1 MSSKNARQPS
11 INKNQTN
18 KSVSQPVKPAVERTP
33 QIPVAI
39 NKTNK
44 TQATKETAKAKN
56 QLDKMRPPNKIVP
69 VTNIF
74 NYGGNTPVNTIKALV
89 NKLEEKAK
97 APDLPP
103 LESPMGKQDDEA
115 LEEFEHPVIN
125 EKEKYEKN
133 ADLPVIEISIKE
145 TKVNTDASVV
155 AKCDPINSK
164 TEQEPQLTSQLDNDD
179 NKNKSH
185 PQQYKQEPLRDRT
198 ESEEEL
204 IKETVML
211 FLSDDNDDT
220 SDYGVLPGQIVEE
233 TVRNKIELVG
243 KKAQILSS
251 SAKSEITVNRGLMTI
266 ITENMIVKVSSSK
279 LIGYIAGARS
289 ESVILIFKKNNITV
303 PIKNKD
309 TFKTIIVSLDE
320 ILSKRSWCFPFF
332 SFY

>member
-11 INKNQTN
+11 INKNQPN
-18 KSVSQPVKPAVERTP
+18 KSVTKPVKPTVAKTP
-33 QIPVAI
+33 QIPVTI
-39 NKTNK
+39 NKI
-44 TQATKETAKAKN
+44 QVAKETAKAKN
-56 QLDKMRPPNKIVP
+56 QLDKMRPPNKILP
-69 VTNIF
+69 DTKIF
-74 NYGGNTPVNTIKALV
+74 NYGTSTPVNTIKALV

-133 ADLPVIEISIKE
+133 ADLPVIEISIEE
-145 TKVNTDASVV
+145 TKVNIDSTVIT
-155 AKCDPINSK
+155 KCEPLNIIIGQ
-164 TEQEPQLTSQLDNDD
+164 EQEPSLTSQLDNDD
-179 NKNKSH
+179 IKINTN
-185 PQQYKQEPLRDRT
+185 QQSKQDTLRDRT

-211 FLSDDNDDT
+211 FLSDDNEET
-220 SDYGVLPGQIVEE
+220 SDYGILPGQIVEE
-233 TVRNKIELVG
+233 TVRNKIEAIG
-243 KKAQILSS
+243 RKEKAFSP
-251 SAKSEITVNRGLMTI
+251 AMSEIKVNKGLMTI
-266 ITENMIVKVSSSK
+266 ITENMIVKVSTSK
-279 LIGYIAGARS
+279 LIGYIAGGRS

-320 ILSKRSWCFPFF
+320 ILSKRSRCFPFF